1 MSLSTTPY
9 LQPNI
14 RLIIAIICCGLSS
27 LTFAQ
32 TKEVATDSETLKSSL
47 TPKKSKQSI
56 SKKKTVID
64 TETKSSQ
71 NSNVFTLGTLYITGT
86 TISAAEAS
94 ESVIDK
100 DKINFFEKKD
110 VGTALSKV
118 PGVFYN
124 YAQGGRYESNIMVRG
139 YGLRYMP
146 IYIDGIPVYIPYDG
160 YSDLG
165 RFTTAD
171 ISSIH
176 VAKGY
181 SSVMYGHNT
190 MGGAINIVTM
200 KPRSKLDVT
209 GKLGVGQGDTQEE
222 NINVG
227 SLQDKW
233 YIQMGGSNLA
243 SRYTNLSKNFV
254 GKDDTG
260 RLVDSKKYGYTTK
273 DRRGSIKLGLLPNE
287 TDEYAISYSKQKA
300 KKYPSSG
307 VGGFQPT
314 TWEWPKWDR
323 ETLSYVSNTYFFDN
337 KFYVKPRVYEDRF
350 KNTLIGFGGS
360 RDGSHYDD
368 KAFGSSVELGTSIIS
383 HNQLKLLL
391 SYKREKHGSF
401 TTYAGSSFKI
411 PGGSTD
417 ATQKFYSIALEDT
430 INFNEYWEA
439 QFGIIHTKRKATATG
454 IGTNTAALIDKY
466 PQVNSM
472 LAPTIRTTDPEAAL
486 FYKPTADHTFRFS
499 VARKTRFPSFKE
511 AYSNY
516 SSGSTGKCPSGQS
529 GCLAGQ
535 IIPKVTLQNPG
546 LKPENAMN
554 YEIGYSGMPIDGM
567 TIEASLFLN
576 QAKKAISRTAI
587 DYNGYPGYAITQTV
601 NLPGITE
608 RKGFELGVDYVVNN
622 NLIVGGTY
630 TFLRARNKSDSSVH
644 LAGIPK
650 HFGSLYADI
659 TPVEWFHII
668 PTMDAR
674 SNSYYS
680 TSGSERNSGYALY
693 GLKFSFTPMRL
704 KYVTFNIGAE
714 NIFNKNYA
722 KYDASY
728 PSPGRYIYSNIRIDY
743 Y

>member
-1 MSLSTTPY
+1 MSLSHHY
-9 LQPNI
+9 FVRGNLLAFAVI
-14 RLIIAIICCGLSS
+14 FCS
-27 LTFAQ
+27 LASMTFAQ
-32 TKEVATDSETLKSSL
+32 DKEVDAESAKRMLKVKEKNKGNSQKKDSDITNA
-47 TPKKSKQSI
+47 
-56 SKKKTVID
+56 
-64 TETKSSQ
+64 TETQ
-71 NSNVFTLGTLYITGT
+71 ENSNVFTLGTLTITGT
-86 TISAAEAS
+86 PSSSAEET

-100 DKINFFEKKD
+100 DKINLFEKKD

-118 PGVFYN
+118 PGVLYN
-124 YAQGGRYESNIMVRG
+124 YAQGGRYESNVFVRG

-200 KPRSKLDVT
+200 KPRSELDVT
-209 GKLGVGQGDTQEE
+209 GTLGIGQGDSKEE

-233 YIQMGGSNLA
+233 YIQMGASNLS
-243 SRYTNLSKNFV
+243 SRYTNLSKSFV
-254 GKDDTG
+254 GKDSAG
-260 RLVDSKKYGYTTK
+260 RLIDSKKYAYTTK

-287 TDEYAISYSKQKA
+287 TDEYAVSYSKQKA

-307 VGGFQPT
+307 VGGFEPT

-323 ETLSYVSNTYFFDN
+323 ETLSYVSNTYFLDD
-337 KFYVKPRVYEDRF
+337 KFYIKPRVYEDRF

-360 RDGSHYDD
+360 RNGSHYDD
-368 KAFGSSVELGTSIIS
+368 KAFGSSVELGTSMIS

-391 SYKREKHGSF
+391 SYKREKHSSF
-401 TTYAGSSFKI
+401 NTYEGSSIKI
-411 PGGSTD
+411 PGESTD

-430 INFNEYWEA
+430 INFNDYWEA
-439 QFGIIHTKRKATATG
+439 QFGIIHTKRKASATG
-454 IGTNTAALIDKY
+454 IGNNTAALIQKY
-466 PQVNSM
+466 PEVNSM

-486 FYKPTADHTFRFS
+486 FYKPTKDHTFRAS
-499 VARKTRFPSFKE
+499 IARKTRFPSFKE

-529 GCLAGQ
+529 GCTPGQ
-535 IIPKVTLQNPG
+535 IIPRVTLQNPG

-567 TIEASLFLN
+567 TVEAALFLN

-587 DYNGYPGYAITQTV
+587 DYNNFPGYAITQTT
-601 NLPGITE
+601 NLPGVTE
-608 RKGFELGVDYVVNN
+608 RKGFELGVDYVINN
-622 NLIVGGTY
+622 KLIVGGTY
-630 TFLRARNKSDSSVH
+630 TFLRARNKSDPSIH
-644 LAGIPK
+644 LADIPK
-650 HFGSLYADI
+650 HFGTLYADI
-659 TPVEWFHII
+659 NPVEWLHII

-693 GLKFSFTPMRL
+693 GLKFSFTPASL
-704 KYVTFNIGAE
+704 KYVSFNVGAE

-728 PSPGRYIYSNIRIDY
+728 ASPGRYIYSNIRVDFY
-743 Y
+743 